1 MLPLL
6 GLNLSG
12 RKYRFVGRDFRLKGV
27 HGHVANE
34 IDA

>member
-12 RKYRFVGRDFRLKGV
+12 LRYRFVGRDFRLKGV
-27 HGHVANE
+27 RGRVANE